1 MPSYTPSGACVARI
15 IDYWLRRLL
24 SNSWV
29 APCFGISLR
38 QTDEERQHVELEAV
52 DPIVS
57 ELSFPD
63 AVVDDSQVE
72 TAAFVQTGDPLLLI
86 GGVSGQCNQGT
97 LQ

>member
-1 MPSYTPSGACVARI
+1 MAQAAVEQQLGCPMFRY
-15 IDYWLRRLL
+15 
-24 SNSWV
+24 
-29 APCFGISLR
+29 ISET
-38 QTDEERQHVELEAV
+38 TDEERQHVELEAV